1 MMEQNGV
8 KQMTPQEI
16 LDQINGL
23 PEQERTQFLKQ
34 LNPGVT
40 IIFCGSNVNGI
51 SLQLAPNTDWD
62 KIIDKIPPE
71 ALGEFLKAIGDY
83 ARHF

>member
-1 MMEQNGV
+1 MEQNGV

-34 LNPGVT
+34 LNP
-40 IIFCGSNVNGI
+40 IEDLF
-51 SLQLAPNTDWD
+51 QP
-62 KIIDKIPPE
+62 
-71 ALGEFLKAIGDY
+71 
-83 ARHF
+83 